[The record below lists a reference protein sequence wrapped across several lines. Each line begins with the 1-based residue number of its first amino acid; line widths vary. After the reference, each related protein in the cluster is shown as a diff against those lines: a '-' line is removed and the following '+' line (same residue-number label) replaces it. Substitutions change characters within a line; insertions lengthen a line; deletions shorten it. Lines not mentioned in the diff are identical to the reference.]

1 MRLIKGLIMVIGAIG
16 VMVIFAL
23 LIGYYLYSLS
33 PRIQEEVI
41 PVAVSADAAQ
51 SFDQKLDA
59 LESQITAAVAAGE
72 SKQVSLVITES
83 EINSKLVQMLAEGEL
98 SSLKRVLINLG
109 DGYFLTYAIVN
120 TPGIDAKTGSMG
132 RVEIIEGKP
141 KVVIDE
147 FNLGKLPLPKSVNRR
162 VEQLMNI
169 IVSLQL
175 PEVSLDITGVEIK
188 NHELTVTGT
197 TKTTK

>member
-1 MRLIKGLIMVIGAIG
+1 
-16 VMVIFAL
+16 
-23 LIGYYLYSLS
+23 
-33 PRIQEEVI
+33 
-41 PVAVSADAAQ
+41 
-51 SFDQKLDA
+51 
-59 LESQITAAVAAGE
+59 
-72 SKQVSLVITES
+72 
-83 EINSKLVQMLAEGEL
+83 
-98 SSLKRVLINLG
+98 
-109 DGYFLTYAIVN
+109 
-120 TPGIDAKTGSMG
+120 
-132 RVEIIEGKP
+132 IEGKP

-197 TKTTK
+197 TKTMK